1 MEIDEKFLAEVGM
14 ADMPE
19 EQKAQF
25 LRRTKAELE
34 LRVGE
39 EISKGLT
46 PEQIKEFEA
55 LSNGDQEAIKK
66 MVFSMESDF
75 RNDKIYQ
82 AILKDSGKEQGD
94 WDVLGQYLMVLW
106 IKQNRPNYKEITERV
121 FEKLKE
127 DIKRERN

>member
-19 EQKAQF
+19 EQKVQF